1 MSRSL
6 WKGVFISRVFYTNY
20 YLNKEISYNL
30 SKGNTVFIKNFLTF
44 IFYVYT
50 GKVFIE
56 FVADLNLLGFRLGQF
71 IFTRKMG
78 FVHKDSKNKKK
89 LKRKKK

>member
-1 MSRSL
+1 
-6 WKGVFISRVFYTNY
+6 
-20 YLNKEISYNL
+20 
-30 SKGNTVFIKNFLTF
+30 
-44 IFYVYT
+44 VYT